1 MFSEDVLAYKNSVVV
16 GEEITRKTNTFFA
29 ENYFNNTNTE
39 KKFSPPFVPGE
50 IYFFRYQTNSEIS
63 KDRPFIN
70 RLPLILCTDVVETE
84 KAGTVIKGIDII
96 VVPPKNRIDII
107 GKFYDNF
114 DQQIKANDISY
125 EKGSSKIPVRFS
137 PALLESLFSGSGYKQ
152 AIFGFKYR
160 FIRNPGVI
168 SSSDWSKIPYL
179 SANLIEGMPLQGI
192 YSQYQTKLNL

>member
-1 MFSEDVLAYKNSVVV
+1 MFSEDVLAYKNSIVA
-16 GEEITRKTNTFFA
+16 GEEITRKTNIFFT
-29 ENYFNNTNTE
+29 ENYFNNLNQE
-39 KKFSPPFVPGE
+39 KKFSPPFIPGE

-70 RLPLILCTDVVETE
+70 RLPLLLCTDVVETE
-84 KAGTVIKGIDII
+84 KAGTVVKGIDLI
-96 VVPPKNRIDII
+96 VIPPKNRIEIL

-114 DQQIKANDISY
+114 GQQIIANDDSY

-137 PALLESLFSGSGYKQ
+137 STLLESLFSGSGYKQ
-152 AIFGFKYR
+152 AIFGFKYS

-168 SSSDWSKIPYL
+168 SSVDWVRIPYL

-192 YSQYQTKLNL
+192 YREYQTKLNL